1 MDHWQ
6 YLMVLGACLAITA
19 PLELFGSGV
28 YRQARRTALA
38 LLPVAAVFVT
48 WDVLAISGQVW
59 TYNPDYV
66 SGLRIGS
73 LPLEELLFFVVIPLC
88 GLLTY
93 NAVTTCLDMLRRVR
107 ERDRSARSA

>member
-6 YLMVLGACLAITA
+6 YLMVLGACLAITL
-19 PLELFGSGV
+19 PLEFFGSGV
-28 YRQARRTALA
+28 YRQIGRTASA

-66 SGLRIGS
+66 TGIRIGS
-73 LPLEELLFFVVIPLC
+73 LPLEELLFFLVIPLC

-93 NAVTTCLDMLRRVR
+93 NAVTSCLGLFRRL
-107 ERDRSARSA
+107 RDRSSESA